1 MLKKAKIND
10 YETPTRKIKKRN
22 FIDPQLKLGL
32 INSVVIDHLPIYQ
45 AALLHK
51 IKYSSAKHIVRN
63 YLSDT
68 DNFLSKQKKR
78 GRKIIQNNLKV
89 IIDVNSGKIKITRS
103 TQTILPTNQQQNN
116 NQTILNNI
124 LSDLSH
130 NLFKEISK
138 SLNSHI
144 KNKQYYR
151 LEFPMINLSLEEQ
164 LTKIKTILNLQHE
177 QMNQK

>member
-1 MLKKAKIND
+1 MVKAKIND
-10 YETPTRKIKKRN
+10 QETPQRKIKKRN

-45 AALLHK
+45 AAILHK

-68 DNFLSKQKKR
+68 DNFLSRQKKR

-89 IIDVNSGKIKITRS
+89 IVDVNSGKIKIVKS

-124 LSDLSH
+124 LCDLSY
-130 NLFKEISK
+130 NLFKEINK
-138 SLNSHI
+138 SLNNHI
-144 KNKQYYR
+144 KYKQYQKI
-151 LEFPMINLSLEEQ
+151 EFPMLNLSFEQ
-164 LTKIKTILNLQHE
+164 QLSKIKTILNLQYE
-177 QMNQK
+177 QMNSK